1 MTAPTETLLDSV
13 SGFPSALG
21 EHDMARPSS
30 RAWGESALA
39 RSSEKR
45 LMVFSGTSNQE
56 LAKGI
61 AQRLGIKLGD
71 VIIKEFANG
80 ETYVKFDESVRGADV
95 FLVQSANGL
104 GTINS

>member
-1 MTAPTETLLDSV
+1 MTVPTDTLLDGV
-13 SGFPSALG
+13 SGFPLVEA
-21 EHDMARPSS
+21 DTMPRPST
-30 RAWGESALA
+30 RAWGESALS

-45 LMVFSGTSNQE
+45 LMVFSGTSNEE

-71 VIIKEFANG
+71 AIIKQFANG

-95 FLVQSANGL
+95 FLIQSPNGI
-104 GTINS
+104 G